1 MLPPPFTT
9 SGVVRRVGSII
20 SIIESITGVD
30 KYHKFDVNDYF
41 GSSITKMN
49 RKDEVT
55 TLAVGAPGALDNS
68 GVIYFMSLANNGTV
82 AGYSYLTNSDDFL
95 GQYWAP
101 NVALGW
107 AVENIGDVDGE

>member
-1 MLPPPFTT
+1 MLPPPFIT
-9 SGVVRRVGSII
+9 SGVVKKV
-20 SIIESITGVD
+20 ESITGVD

-41 GSSITKMN
+41 GSSITKMGT
-49 RKDEVT
+49 KDGIT

-68 GVIYFMSLANNGTV
+68 GVIYFMSLNSNGSV
-82 AGYSYLTNSDDFL
+82 NGYSYLTNADDFL